1 MTQLG
6 KSESPDRAQLDAWER
21 RAEAAYSEMYEA
33 RRAKEPYEDACFAFA
48 RAIEAAQRLGLDEEV
63 SRLNRRVEHIRAVYN
78 SQFRGF

>member
-1 MTQLG
+1 MMMTEPSG
-6 KSESPDRAQLDAWER
+6 RAELEEWER

-48 RAIEAAQRLGLDEEV
+48 RAIEAAQRLGLKEEV
-63 SRLNRRVEHIRAVYN
+63 ARLNRRVQHVRAIYN

>member
-1 MTQLG
+1 VTG
-6 KSESPDRAQLDAWER
+6 EPSGRAELDEWER

-48 RAIEAAQRLGLDEEV
+48 RAIEAAQRLGLAGDV
-63 SRLNRRVEHIRAVYN
+63 ARLNRRVEHIRAVYN

>member
-1 MTQLG
+1 MMMTEPSG
-6 KSESPDRAQLDAWER
+6 RAELEEWER

-48 RAIEAAQRLGLDEEV
+48 RAIEAAQRLGLKEEV
-63 SRLNRRVEHIRAVYN
+63 ARLNRRVEHIRAVYN

>member
-1 MTQLG
+1 MTEPSG
-6 KSESPDRAQLDAWER
+6 RAELDEWER

-48 RAIEAAQRLGLDEEV
+48 RAIEAAQRLDLKEEV
-63 SRLNRRVEHIRAVYN
+63 ARLNRRVEHIRSVYN

>member
-1 MTQLG
+1 MTT
-6 KSESPDRAQLDAWER
+6 EPRDRVELEEWER

-48 RAIEAAQRLGLDEEV
+48 RAIETAQRLGLEEEV
-63 SRLNRRVEHIRAVYN
+63 ARLNRRVEHIRAVYN

>member
-1 MTQLG
+1 MAAEHAPSG
-6 KSESPDRAQLDAWER
+6 RAELAEWER

-48 RAIEAAQRLGLDEEV
+48 RAIEAAQGLGLDQEV
-63 SRLNRRVEHIRAVYN
+63 ARLTRRVEHIRAVYN

>member
-1 MTQLG
+1 MTTAR
-6 KSESPDRAQLDAWER
+6 SDRAELDEWER

-48 RAIEAAQRLGLDEEV
+48 RAIEAEQRLGLEDEIG
-63 SRLNRRVEHIRAVYN
+63 RLKRRVDRIRAVYN

>member
-1 MTQLG
+1 MMMTEPSG
-6 KSESPDRAQLDAWER
+6 RAELEEWER

-48 RAIEAAQRLGLDEEV
+48 RAIEAAQRLGLKEEV
-63 SRLNRRVEHIRAVYN
+63 ARLNRRVEHVRAVYN

>member
-1 MTQLG
+1 MMMTEPSG
-6 KSESPDRAQLDAWER
+6 RAELEEWER

-48 RAIEAAQRLGLDEEV
+48 RAIEAARRLGLKEEV
-63 SRLNRRVEHIRAVYN
+63 ARLSRRVEHVRAVYN

>member
-1 MTQLG
+1 MMTEPSG
-6 KSESPDRAQLDAWER
+6 RAELDEWER

-48 RAIEAAQRLGLDEEV
+48 RAIEAAQRLGLKEEV
-63 SRLNRRVEHIRAVYN
+63 VRLNRRVEHIRAVYH

>member
-1 MTQLG
+1 MTEPSG
-6 KSESPDRAQLDAWER
+6 RAELDEWER

-48 RAIEAAQRLGLDEEV
+48 RAIEAAQRLGLKEEV
-63 SRLNRRVEHIRAVYN
+63 ARLNRRVQHVRAVYN

>member
-1 MTQLG
+1 MIPVPHDV
-6 KSESPDRAQLDAWER
+6 SRADLDEWER

-48 RAIEAAQRLGLDEEV
+48 RAIEAARRLGLEEDV
-63 SRLNRRVEHIRAVYN
+63 ARLTQRVDHIRAVYN